1 MPCRLALQQLLEHCG
16 AHRNVSCCGKKNFLH
31 YGHFIEFKLSLQFHE
46 VSPLVAA
53 ATARF
58 SLTFI
63 FTPIGRNSTSRISSL
78 ASSFV
83 KMLYT
88 TPGATTSSRCGWNF
102 DMGIYNPSPLRPIAS
117 SRGDNVPREPYTIR
131 LKTRK
136 QQNHDRGR
144 HHEVPSA
151 ELQGNFSQSPAIE
164 GAGNG
169 VVQNAG

>member
-1 MPCRLALQQLLEHCG
+1 MR
-16 AHRNVSCCGKKNFLH
+16 S
-31 YGHFIEFKLSLQFHE
+31 
-46 VSPLVAA
+46 SPSVAA

-63 FTPIGRNSTSRISSL
+63 FTAIGRNSTSRISSL

-136 QQNHDRGR
+136 QQNHNRRATCLVLAYCIHDRGR

-164 GAGNG
+164 GAGKG
-169 VVQNAG
+169 VVQYAG